1 VQGLRAPAHDV
12 RPDFARPER
21 APPARF
27 RPASRVAR
35 AMQSVRPPRKEVAM
49 TDLSIIVITAA
60 LFGAALFFVR
70 LCERM

>member
-1 VQGLRAPAHDV
+1 VRQGPK
-12 RPDFARPER
+12 E
-21 APPARF
+21 
-27 RPASRVAR
+27 
-35 AMQSVRPPRKEVAM
+35 EVAM